1 MLKLPEN
8 PSEDQVKA
16 VTLALLES
24 LYEDNIESVGDI
36 EPYGDNGW
44 QTTFRANGTD
54 FEVTYDGETMTK
66 QVAGVET
73 DGVYEG

>member
-8 PSEDQVKA
+8 PTDDQVKA

-24 LYEDNIESVGDI
+24 LYEDNIENVGDI
-36 EPYGDNGW
+36 EPFGDNGW

-54 FEVTYDGETMTK
+54 F
-66 QVAGVET
+66 
-73 DGVYEG
+73 